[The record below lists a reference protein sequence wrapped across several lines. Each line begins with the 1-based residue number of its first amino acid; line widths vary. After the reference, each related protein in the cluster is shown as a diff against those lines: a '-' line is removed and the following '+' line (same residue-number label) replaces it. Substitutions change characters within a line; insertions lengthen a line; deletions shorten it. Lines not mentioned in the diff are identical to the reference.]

1 MDSRTPQVVDQF
13 EYPRLPTDWRGG
25 NPAAV
30 VDVAAGN
37 GRMTPW
43 TVESPV
49 QLVRG
54 TAPGQGGMGLQGYH
68 LGLGGSGSL
77 ERMLT
82 GLDPGREYR
91 VSLRY
96 ARDSRS
102 AGAGR
107 RDGRAVGRRP
117 EHDADRATRTCRRRT
132 PFGTYVGTFT
142 AAARPQTL
150 SLVGHRRG
158 RHDDR
163 RPRRHRRGPGRRRR
177 PGPLRVRGGRGRQRP
192 PTPAPTVGRCGDPDR
207 HHRLVA
213 RRRPRRARSTCPAA
227 PTPTPWTCRTTCCR
241 ARPTSPPR
249 SGCARTRRQLDR
261 AVPPRR
267 RARRRRQLLPDPDA
281 DAGPGQHRPGGH
293 LQGEGQRPP
302 GARLRRRRPRT
313 WSPTS
318 GTTSRSPAQGT
329 TGTLYLNGV
338 ADRDARQPDDRH
350 GRRRPDGEQLAGPQ
364 RLPRP
369 GVRRPDGR
377 RPHLHLDADRGR
389 HRGDV
394 RRGRRAAHDHDRR
407 GRRRPRR
414 RRSASR

>member
-25 NPAAV
+25 NPATV

-77 ERMLT
+77 ERVLT
-82 GLDPGREYR
+82 GLDPGRDYR
-91 VSLRY
+91 LSLRY
-96 ARDSRS
+96 ARDGRS
-102 AGAGR
+102 AGTDAATTALSVGDLSTTLTAGP
-107 RDGRAVGRRP
+107 GLSSQNA
-117 EHDADRATRTCRRRT
+117 
-132 PFGTYVGTFT
+132 FGTYVGSFT
-142 AAARPQTL
+142 AAAAPADAEPVR
-150 SLVGHRRG
+150 HRHR

-163 RPRRHRRGPGRRRR
+163 RPGRGGGGPGSLRR
-177 PGPLRVRGGRGRQRP
+177 PGPLRVRGGLGRHRRQHRRRLVGRGRRP
-192 PTPAPTVGRCGDPDR
+192 DG

-213 RRRPRRARSTCPAA
+213 ERRARQGDRPAGRLQRQRRGPA
-227 PTPTPWTCRTTCCR
+227 GQ
-241 ARPTSPPR
+241 PPPGR
-249 SGCARTRRQLDR
+249 GRLHHLVLGASRHEEQLDR

-281 DAGPGQHRPGGH
+281 DPGPGQHRAGRH

-302 GARLRRRRPRT
+302 GARLRRADPGRGRQPVEPRGLHPPGHDRHALPQRRT
-313 WSPTS
+313 
-318 GTTSRSPAQGT
+318 
-329 TGTLYLNGV
+329 
-338 ADRDARQPDDRH
+338 DRDARQPDDH
-350 GRRRPDGEQLAGPQ
+350 DGRRRPDGEQLAGSQ

-369 GVRRPDGR
+369 GVRRADGR
-377 RPHLHLDADRGR
+377 RPRST
-389 HRGDV
+389 
-394 RRGRRAAHDHDRR
+394 
-407 GRRRPRR
+407 PRR
-414 RRSASR
+414 